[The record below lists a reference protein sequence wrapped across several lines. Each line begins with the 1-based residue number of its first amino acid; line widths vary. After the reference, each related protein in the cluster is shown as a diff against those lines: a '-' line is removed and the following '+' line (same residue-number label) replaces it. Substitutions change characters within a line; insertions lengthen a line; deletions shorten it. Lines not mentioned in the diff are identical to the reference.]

1 MVDENKLWGIHI
13 LDNEDC
19 TVTLRLIYTDNTHQQ
34 LKFSKEDFAQ
44 LYENMTDFFLM
55 PDEVK
60 EIEYEGCCM

>member
-1 MVDENKLWGIHI
+1 MPKPNKLCGIHI

-19 TVTLRLIYTDNTHQQ
+19 TITLRLIYDDDTQMQ
-34 LKFSKEDFAQ
+34 LLFSKEDFAD

-60 EIEYEGCCM
+60 EIDYESCCM